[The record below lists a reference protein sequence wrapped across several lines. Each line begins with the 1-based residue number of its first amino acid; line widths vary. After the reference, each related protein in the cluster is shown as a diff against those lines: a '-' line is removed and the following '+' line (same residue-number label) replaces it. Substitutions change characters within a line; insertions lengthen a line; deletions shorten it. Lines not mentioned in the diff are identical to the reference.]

1 MSINPPS
8 DIVLDVARAAD
19 PTRYAEAAA
28 RLTRAAAPADGFSTM
43 MAQSSADAAPAG
55 APPSSAAMADATKPG
70 AKPPARAEEAY
81 RGFEAMA
88 LSTMIE
94 AAMPDESS
102 VIFGKGTA
110 GSVWKSMLAQQ
121 LGEQMAKAGGIGL
134 AAQLARGA
142 QAALVNDKV
151 APQAD
156 AGANAQSLLLSAIE
170 RRVTGAIMPSAAND
184 DDDGG
189 GDDFDTATGPAA

>member
-1 MSINPPS
+1 
-8 DIVLDVARAAD
+8 
-19 PTRYAEAAA
+19 
-28 RLTRAAAPADGFSTM
+28 
-43 MAQSSADAAPAG
+43 
-55 APPSSAAMADATKPG
+55 
-70 AKPPARAEEAY
+70 
-81 RGFEAMA
+81 MA

-156 AGANAQSLLLSAIE
+156 AGANARSLLLSAIE

-184 DDDGG
+184 DDDVG
-189 GDDFDTATGPAA
+189 GDDFDTTTGPAA

>member
-1 MSINPPS
+1 
-8 DIVLDVARAAD
+8 
-19 PTRYAEAAA
+19 
-28 RLTRAAAPADGFSTM
+28 
-43 MAQSSADAAPAG
+43 
-55 APPSSAAMADATKPG
+55 MADATKPG
-70 AKPPARAEEAY
+70 AKPATRAEEAY

-156 AGANAQSLLLSAIE
+156 AGANARSLLLSAIE

-184 DDDGG
+184 DDDVG
-189 GDDFDTATGPAA
+189 GDDFDTTTGPAA

>member
-1 MSINPPS
+1 MSISPPS

-43 MAQSSADAAPAG
+43 MAASSTDTAPTEAPSPPAVMADAA
-55 APPSSAAMADATKPG
+55 KPG
-70 AKPPARAEEAY
+70 AKPPARSAEAY

-121 LGEQMAKAGGIGL
+121 LGEQMAKAGGIGI

-142 QAALVNDKV
+142 QAALVGDK
-151 APQAD
+151 AGALAD
-156 AGANAQSLLLSAIE
+156 TGANARSLLLSAIE
-170 RRVTGAIMPSAAND
+170 RHVTGAIMRSAAND
-184 DDDGG
+184 DDD
-189 GDDFDTATGPAA
+189 FDTTTGPAA